1 MNSLHTS
8 IWRRI
13 CVAALLA
20 VLPTLV
26 YAVDPLGL
34 PEATPES
41 VGMSAERLGRIV
53 PAMASFVEDEQV
65 PGLITVVARRGKVV
79 HFETYGSMD
88 REAKKPMRPDT
99 IFRMYSMTKPVT
111 GTAIMILYEEGKI
124 ALTDPISKYLPEFT
138 DMRVYVGKKGGEV
151 VTKPANKPITITHLL
166 THTSGITYDFWP
178 HPVGTIYKN
187 AGLDIVSAYQNE
199 LDLEAYVKL
208 LAEQPLFGQPGEQ
221 WEYGLNMDVLGRLV
235 EVVTGQRFG
244 DFMEER
250 IFGPLGMV
258 DAGFHISDDQLDR
271 FAANYAPSPEG
282 RMFLIDPPKLSLY
295 RQDISLHLGGAGL
308 VCTAADYLRFAQML
322 ANGGELDGVRILS
335 PTTVDL
341 MMSNH
346 LPPALGDSPL
356 GVLFPGARGLGFG
369 FCGSVVT
376 DAAAMGMAG
385 SKGEYSW
392 GGAASTDFWI
402 DREQELV
409 GMVLTQLLPAGTY
422 PTRARM
428 HQMTYQAI
436 TD

>member
-1 MNSLHTS
+1 MRSSRFS
-8 IWRRI
+8 IRV
-13 CVAALLA
+13 CVSVAVVLA
-20 VLPTLV
+20 VV
-26 YAVDPLGL
+26 SGAAYAGDHLGL
-34 PEATPES
+34 PGAKPES
-41 VGMSAERLGRIV
+41 VGMSSDRLDRIV
-53 PAMASFVEDEQV
+53 PAMTSFVDDEEV

-88 REAKKPMRPDT
+88 REAKKSMRPDT
-99 IFRMYSMTKPVT
+99 VFRMYSMTKPVT
-111 GTAIMILYEEGKI
+111 GTAIMILYEEGKVT
-124 ALTDPISKYLPEFT
+124 LTDPISKYLAEFK
-138 DMRVYVGKKGGEV
+138 DMTVYVGEENGEV
-151 VTKPANKPITITHLL
+151 VTEPANKPITIKHLL

-178 HPVGTIYKN
+178 HAVGTIYKN
-187 AGLDIVSAYQNE
+187 AGLDIQSAYNNE
-199 LDLEAYVKL
+199 LDLEAYVKIV
-208 LAEQPLFGQPGEQ
+208 AEQPLVSQPGEA

-244 DFMEER
+244 DFMTER
-250 IFGPLGMV
+250 IFDPLGMV
-258 DAGFHISDDQLDR
+258 DAGFQITDDQLDR
-271 FAANYAPSPEG
+271 FAANYAPSPRG
-282 RMFLIDPPKLSLY
+282 GMILIDPPKTSLY
-295 RQDISLHLGGAGL
+295 RKDISLHLGGAGL

-346 LPPALGDSPL
+346 LPSALGELPL
-356 GVLFPGARGLGFG
+356 GTLFPGVQGLGFG

-376 DAAAMGMAG
+376 NVAAMGMAG
-385 SKGEYSW
+385 STGEYSW

-422 PTRARM
+422 PTRNRM

-436 TD
+436 IE

>member
-1 MNSLHTS
+1 MKLLRLSIRTS
-8 IWRRI
+8 MYAI
-13 CVAALLA
+13 AAL
-20 VLPTLV
+20 VIISGTS
-26 YAVDPLGL
+26 YAGDHLGL
-34 PEATPES
+34 PMAKPES
-41 VGMSAERLGRIV
+41 VGMSSERLERIAS
-53 PAMASFVEDEQV
+53 AMSSFVDDEQV
-65 PGLITVVARRGKVV
+65 PGLITVVARKGKVV

-88 REAKKPMRPDT
+88 REAKKPMQADT

-124 ALTDPISKYLPEFT
+124 ALSDPISKYLPEFANMKVHKGMQ
-138 DMRVYVGKKGGEV
+138 DGKV
-151 VTKPANKPITITHLL
+151 VTRPANKPITIKHLL

-178 HPVGTIYKN
+178 HDVGVMYKN
-187 AGLDIVSAYQNE
+187 AGLDIASAYANE
-199 LDLEAYVKL
+199 LNLEAYVKII
-208 LAEQPLFGQPGEQ
+208 AEQPLFGQPGEV

-244 DFMEER
+244 NFMEER
-250 IFGPLGMV
+250 IFEPLGMV
-258 DAGFHISDDQLDR
+258 DAGFQIADDQLER
-271 FAANYAPSPEG
+271 FAANYAPNPQG
-282 RMFLIDPPKLSLY
+282 GMVLVDPPQSSLY
-295 RQDISLHLGGAGL
+295 RRDVSLHLGGAGL

-322 ANGGELDGVRILS
+322 ANSGELEGVRILS

-346 LPPALGDSPL
+346 LPSVLGELPL
-356 GVLFPGARGLGFG
+356 GSLFPGVQGLGFG

-376 DAAAMGMAG
+376 NVASMGMAG
-385 SKGEYSW
+385 SPGEYSW

-422 PTRARM
+422 PTRTRM

-436 TD
+436 VE